1 MGIREFPK
9 PINPVR
15 KILEYNRTR
24 ELFYT
29 RPLKMWGYLC
39 LAGKGEGEGKKG
51 NNPHFIILIYLRG
64 HPYSWDLFHVS

>member
-9 PINPVR
+9 PIIPAK

-29 RPLKMWGYLC
+29 RPLKMWGYMC
-39 LAGKGEGEGKKG
+39 LVRGSRGEERKG
-51 NNPHFIILIYLRG
+51 
-64 HPYSWDLFHVS
+64 